1 MKKRFTLIA
10 ASLLCSLHIQAQPK
24 PMSSPKKVVNSSS
37 RNYLDLAFT
46 MGFPLEGFDKS
57 TTSLPAGFTMNFLH
71 QPNKQSPFAF
81 GGGFTFLNSG
91 NKTID
96 RTLTANIT
104 SGTTFIDQLNIPLQF
119 RINNQILNVHGMVR
133 LQGTGSTFIPY
144 LDVLGGFNYLWTG
157 TALYDK
163 SDQNYFQSSN
173 NNNHEDRIYRKTQA
187 SDICWSG
194 GAGIGIIA
202 RLNDAILLNIGASY
216 MLGGKADYFD
226 KEQIANW
233 DIQLDASAL
242 NAGANS
248 GALNGDDV
256 SINSLP
262 KHSVTTMAFANLGV
276 TFILDQS
283 SSSSPTT
290 NKVRHVNAPVNR
302 TPAPSPS
309 LRKPANRR

>member
-1 MKKRFTLIA
+1 MKKRITLIA
-10 ASLLCSLHIQAQPK
+10 ASFLCSLQMQAQPK
-24 PMSSPKKVVNSSS
+24 QTPTPKKVVNSSS

-46 MGFPLEGFDKS
+46 MGFPLEGFDKTS
-57 TTSLPAGFTMNFLH
+57 TSLPAGFTMNFLH

-81 GGGFTFLNSG
+81 GGGFTFLNAG
-91 NKTID
+91 HKTID
-96 RTLTANIT
+96 KTLTANIT
-104 SGTTFIDQLNIPLQF
+104 SGTTLIDQLNIPLEF
-119 RINNQILNVHGMVR
+119 RINNQILNLHGMVR

-144 LDVLGGFNYLWTG
+144 LDLLGGFNYLWTC
-157 TALYDK
+157 TALYDE
-163 SDQNYFQSSN
+163 SDQNYFQSN
-173 NNNHEDRIYRKTQA
+173 NNNDNNRIYRKTQA

-194 GAGIGIIA
+194 GAGMGIIA
-202 RLNDAILLNIGASY
+202 RLNDAVLLNIGASY

-226 KEQIANW
+226 KQQIANW

-242 NAGANS
+242 NAGSNS
-248 GALNGDDV
+248 GALTGDDV
-256 SINSLP
+256 SINAVP

-283 SSSSPTT
+283 SSSSPNTS
-290 NKVRHVNAPVNR
+290 KVKYVNPPVNR